1 MPKKKAKNKH
11 GVYSSK
17 VLLPGEKQADYEALR
32 QSYFDEWVPDGVTEQ
47 YLVDDL
53 CKLRWKK
60 LRLERYDQVCLQQ
73 RKDKIL
79 LENNANKLIE
89 ELRGMAE
96 EFSETE
102 SIEEVEGIL
111 AWLSASISM
120 LINKWV
126 PRDKCTEP
134 AKWGQEIGD
143 YLSKLKQV
151 KPLKGAD
158 LFAAIVDPGLM
169 EIEIARSTI
178 TNKLIEELRGLA
190 EEFSETE
197 SIEEVEGILPW
208 LSAGYLWGGKKLKR
222 KSANISRSF
231 HPQPTSTT
239 KNLPFMA

>member
-1 MPKKKAKNKH
+1 MSKMPKKKAKNKH

-89 ELRGMAE
+89 ELRG
-96 EFSETE
+96 
-102 SIEEVEGIL
+102 
-111 AWLSASISM
+111 
-120 LINKWV
+120 
-126 PRDKCTEP
+126 
-134 AKWGQEIGD
+134 
-143 YLSKLKQV
+143 
-151 KPLKGAD
+151 
-158 LFAAIVDPGLM
+158 
-169 EIEIARSTI
+169 
-178 TNKLIEELRGLA
+178 LA